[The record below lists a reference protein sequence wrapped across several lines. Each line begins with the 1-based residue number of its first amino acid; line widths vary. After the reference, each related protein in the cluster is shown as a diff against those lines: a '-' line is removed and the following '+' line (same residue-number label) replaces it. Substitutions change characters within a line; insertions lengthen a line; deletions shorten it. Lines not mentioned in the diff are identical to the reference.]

1 MITEKYARMM
11 ESTAPDEYAEFA
23 DKLPEKT
30 EQTRKIV
37 DEIAKIQVDWMEE
50 FSKEYPKLANN
61 ARDITSD
68 SDNLYN
74 TSYETYLKGE
84 LLTYS
89 EKLLKLYGQ
98 FVINLA
104 KEGKNLAEM
113 TIKNTAL
120 LSGYKS
126 LDEAEKNN

>member
-1 MITEKYARMM
+1 M
-11 ESTAPDEYAEFA
+11 ESTSPDEYAEFA
-23 DKLPEKT
+23 DKLPKKT
-30 EQTRKIV
+30 EKTRKIV

>member
-1 MITEKYARMM
+1 M
-11 ESTAPDEYAEFA
+11 
-23 DKLPEKT
+23 
-30 EQTRKIV
+30 

-89 EKLLKLYGQ
+89 EKLLKLKSAST
-98 FVINLA
+98 VKPHA
-104 KEGKNLAEM
+104 KAMKTIPAHIWKN
-113 TIKNTAL
+113 IR
-120 LSGYKS
+120 
-126 LDEAEKNN
+126 NNI

>member
-1 MITEKYARMM
+1 MM
-11 ESTAPDEYAEFA
+11 ESTSPDEYAEFA
-23 DKLPEKT
+23 DKLPKNREDK
-30 EQTRKIV
+30 KIV

-104 KEGKNLAEM
+104 KEGKILR
-113 TIKNTAL
+113 K
-120 LSGYKS
+120 
-126 LDEAEKNN
+126 